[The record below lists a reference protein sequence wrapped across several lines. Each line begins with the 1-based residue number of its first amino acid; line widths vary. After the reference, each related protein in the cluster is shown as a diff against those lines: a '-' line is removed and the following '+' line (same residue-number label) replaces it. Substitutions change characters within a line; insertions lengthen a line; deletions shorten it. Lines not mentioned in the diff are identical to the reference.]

1 MAFIDA
7 MNMIHPLKLCFL
19 FTMRPLFIVR
29 RSKHLLVPFLTCAA
43 LFSCR
48 PTSLLYEGV
57 LSPIK
62 VVPDLPEKELDWHP
76 FDSFPDWGDQRICSV
91 YDSLAI
97 SYVGYSRS
105 ESFWNVS
112 SWKSGTDFGDF
123 VLRGRGPTEL
133 LSCSFFID
141 VYPFQGKTHA
151 LLYDFSSTSFFRW
164 DVTSSLESGRTILE
178 KESSLNRQIP
188 LMSFFKTEEGEIVIN
203 DSGQNAF
210 TEEMLSPPRVLLF
223 DPVSMTIRDSIPVF
237 RPVNYR
243 CEDNP
248 VVSKVIFNSSDCY
261 HPSSHFLCMAMT
273 CFPAIVFVNT
283 QTKELSTIVIR
294 GQPHSIARK
303 GFRSFQSVSA
313 SDDRIYALYS
323 GEKRRKEVACKATVL
338 YEFSWDGDL
347 LNKYRLKEDVQS
359 ISFDKASQRL
369 FFFNPQL
376 EKVWY
381 RDMQ

>member
-1 MAFIDA
+1 

-141 VYPFQGKTHA
+141 VYPFQSLRLYLRRWFDQRFEWLIIYGPRQA
-151 LLYDFSSTSFFRW
+151 LCRYF
-164 DVTSSLESGRTILE
+164 
-178 KESSLNRQIP
+178 
-188 LMSFFKTEEGEIVIN
+188 
-203 DSGQNAF
+203 
-210 TEEMLSPPRVLLF
+210 
-223 DPVSMTIRDSIPVF
+223 
-237 RPVNYR
+237 
-243 CEDNP
+243 
-248 VVSKVIFNSSDCY
+248 
-261 HPSSHFLCMAMT
+261 
-273 CFPAIVFVNT
+273 
-283 QTKELSTIVIR
+283 
-294 GQPHSIARK
+294 
-303 GFRSFQSVSA
+303 
-313 SDDRIYALYS
+313 
-323 GEKRRKEVACKATVL
+323 
-338 YEFSWDGDL
+338 
-347 LNKYRLKEDVQS
+347 
-359 ISFDKASQRL
+359 
-369 FFFNPQL
+369 
-376 EKVWY
+376 
-381 RDMQ
+381 